1 MNANMSASKED
12 NRAADKAA
20 RASFI
25 INTFL
30 LNTCKKPHSS
40 QEQAILTQ
48 AEQNLSTS
56 KDEEEI
62 IDDSL
67 FFSKSVVIKNGIGI
81 GTCTGV
87 VQTSPEELTAFTYLT
102 DTHHD
107 REAHIAANGP
117 DSSKYPNKTICVIND
132 HHHIT
137 YSCRK
142 LPPPLKPRE
151 WLARGIFR
159 QVDEDNFIL
168 VYTPVADDD
177 PDLPP
182 SFTKTTL
189 KNAIRGEFTAMH
201 KYERLPHNQ
210 TRFTLRLKL
219 DIKGRVPKKIANMG
233 ISGALD
239 SVYKAYKY
247 FQRDEEIDVLE
258 VSLAVDIVNKNS
270 PANPLTAP
278 FH

>member
-1 MNANMSASKED
+1 MTKVLSSKFV
-12 NRAADKAA
+12 
-20 RASFI
+20 SI
-25 INTFL
+25 
-30 LNTCKKPHSS
+30 
-40 QEQAILTQ
+40 
-48 AEQNLSTS
+48 
-56 KDEEEI
+56 KDG
-62 IDDSL
+62 
-67 FFSKSVVIKNGIGI
+67 VGI

-87 VQTSPEELTAFTYLT
+87 VQTSPEELTTFMYET
-102 DTHHD
+102 DTHQT

-117 DSSKYPNKTICVIND
+117 DSSKYPNKTIHVVND

-142 LPPPLKPRE
+142 MPPPLKPRE

-210 TRFTLRLKL
+210 TRFTFTTRL
-219 DIKGRVPKKIANMG
+219 DIKGSVPKAIANMG
-233 ISGALD
+233 MSSFLD
-239 SVYKAYKY
+239 TVRRAYMY
-247 FQRDEEIDVLE
+247 FERDKEIDELE
-258 VSLAVDIVNKNS
+258 VSLIGKK
-270 PANPLTAP
+270 
-278 FH
+278 

>member
-1 MNANMSASKED
+1 MSAKIVDSRVSDET
-12 NRAADKAA
+12 A
-20 RASFI
+20 RVAFVNSCLS
-25 INTFL
+25 T
-30 LNTCKKPHSS
+30 TQSYTPH
-40 QEQAILTQ
+40 EQAILTQ
-48 AEQNLSTS
+48 AEQTLSTS

-62 IDDSL
+62 IDESP
-67 FFSKSVVIKNGIGI
+67 FFPKFVSIKDAIMI

-87 VQTSPEELTAFTYLT
+87 VQTSPEELTTFMYET
-102 DTHHD
+102 DTHQT

-117 DSSKYPNKTICVIND
+117 DSSKYPNKTIRVVNN
-132 HHHIT
+132 HNHIT

-142 LPPPLKPRE
+142 MPPPLKPRE

-210 TRFTLRLKL
+210 TRFTLRLKV
-219 DIKGRVPKKIANMG
+219 DIKGSVPKKIANMG
-233 ISGALD
+233 MSGALQQ
-239 SVYKAYKY
+239 VYRAYKY
-247 FQRDEEIDVLE
+247 FQRDEEIDELE
-258 VSLAVDIVNKNS
+258 VSLICCKRGAVRC
-270 PANPLTAP
+270 
-278 FH
+278 